1 MPRERNKRPGERSL
15 LARAQDQVGDGASLL
30 FERLDAGVTKREQ
43 AADVLVRLA
52 ERVRAGAWDAELAEL
67 ISRAEVIERDL
78 RDA

>member
-1 MPRERNKRPGERSL
+1 MPRERNRYASERSM

-30 FERLDAGVTKREQ
+30 FARLDAGTAHREQ

-52 ERVRAGAWDAELAEL
+52 ERIRAGAWDTGLAEL
-67 ISRAEVIERDL
+67 LARAEEIERHL